1 MAILFPE
8 TPPAST
14 APEVARLF
22 RLFRQLPDAEY
33 AVWHRLTIHP
43 EPGPDFW
50 IRGRDGRTLLIKVAA
65 LTAAGARVFGE
76 AGLFSEGLSRP
87 AEAEHRALA
96 AFTARHFA
104 GWPEA
109 AAKLP
114 AAVVFPNLD
123 EPDLAR
129 LRALAEIPPGVV
141 WAGRERLTA
150 QAFPRW
156 LAEAAGQPLA
166 EAEIARVREAFTPE
180 VVIPAALTVR
190 VDGAARDRRRQ
201 TRELVERY
209 TTARLTPFLLDY
221 DQERALKSDLDLPD
235 EARATVNDFNLRL
248 VNGVAGSGKSLIVVY
263 RAMLLRRLYPHK
275 PILALTHNQPLIH
288 DLQARYQA
296 LNPDGQPVQWLT
308 FYQWCRRL
316 WPDGRPFR
324 QPIGL
329 HAKEKLITQVWHTH
343 LADTPISERMLLD
356 EIDWCKDRLIFSRD
370 EYLAADR
377 AGRGFALTEAQRHRL
392 YTAFEA
398 YQAELNRRR
407 RMDWGDVPRQIWRW
421 LQAGELK
428 LPQYDA
434 ILVDEAQ
441 FFAPLWFELIK
452 RAVRPGVGHLF
463 LVADPRQGFLK
474 RRQSW
479 ATVGLEVRGRAHRL
493 KKSYRTTREILDF
506 ATLLYRTR
514 LPDDDDDIVPP
525 DLMEMPGGAFPD
537 VIPLTSEQDEV
548 TRVVNEVER
557 LVQAGL
563 PRRHIL
569 IIHAD
574 WRGQER
580 LLERLRQKLG
590 SAAVVDPKAAAA
602 DAVRVCTLNAVTGL
616 ESPIVFLCGVHQ
628 LFEQEQSLRLS
639 DEERAELI
647 RDNTRKLYMALTRA
661 GQRVV
666 LTYVGDLPPA
676 LAACRPARDAAQLAD
691 EESTRT

>member
-1 MAILFPE
+1 MAVLFPE
-8 TPPAST
+8 TPPVTT
-14 APEVARLF
+14 APEIARLF
-22 RLFRQLPDAEY
+22 SLFKKLSDLD
-33 AVWHRLTIHP
+33 VDIWHRLSIHP

-50 IRGRDGRTLLIKVAA
+50 LCGRDGRSLLIKVAA
-65 LTAAGARVFGE
+65 LTPAGAKVFGQT
-76 AGLFSEGLSRP
+76 GLFGADLSRP
-87 AEAEHRALA
+87 AEAEHQALA
-96 AFTARHFA
+96 AFAGRHFA
-104 GWPEA
+104 AWPEA

-114 AAVVFPNLD
+114 AAVVFPNLE
-123 EPDLAR
+123 EPELAG
-129 LRALAEIPPGVV
+129 LRGLAEIPAGVA
-141 WAGRERLTA
+141 WAGREKLSA
-150 QAFPRW
+150 QAFPAW
-156 LAEAAGQPLA
+156 LETVAGQPLSA
-166 EAEIARVREAFTPE
+166 DEIAQVRAACTPE

-190 VDGAARDRRRQ
+190 SDPAARGRRHQ

-221 DQERALKSDLDLPD
+221 DQERVLKTDLDLPD
-235 EARATVNDFNLRL
+235 EARTTVNDFNLRL

-263 RAMLLRRLYPHK
+263 RALLLRRLFPHK
-275 PILALTHNQPLIH
+275 RILGLTHNQPLIH
-288 DLQARYQA
+288 DLQARYEA
-296 LNPDGQPVQWLT
+296 LQPTGQPVQWLT
-308 FYQWCRRL
+308 FTQWCRRL
-316 WPDGRPFR
+316 WPKAQPFR

-329 HAKEKLITQVWHTH
+329 HAKRRLLIDVRYTH
-343 LADTPISERMLLD
+343 LRDTLISEQMLHD
-356 EIDWCKDRLIFSRD
+356 EIDWCKDRLIFARAD
-370 EYLAADR
+370 YLAADR
-377 AGRGFALTEAQRHRL
+377 AGRGFALSEAQRHKL
-392 YTAFEA
+392 YSAFEA
-398 YQAELNRRR
+398 YQAELNRRG
-407 RMDWGDVPRQIWRW
+407 RMDWGDVPRQLWRW
-421 LQAGELK
+421 LQAGELT

-452 RAVRPGVGHLF
+452 RAVKPGVGHLF
-463 LVADPRQGFLK
+463 LVADPKQGFLK

-479 ATVGLEVRGRAHRL
+479 AASGLEVRGRAHWL

-514 LPDDDDDIVPP
+514 LPDDDDDLVPP
-525 DLMEMPGGAFPD
+525 DLLDMPGGAFPE

-563 PRRHIL
+563 PKRHLL

-574 WRGQER
+574 WRGQAR

-590 SAAVVDPKAAAA
+590 AEAAVDPKEAAPGGPGTGG

-628 LFEQEQSLRLS
+628 LFEQEQSLRLA
-639 DEERAELI
+639 EAERAELV

-676 LAACRPARDAAQLAD
+676 LVACLPA
-691 EESTRT
+691 

>member
-1 MAILFPE
+1 MAVLFPE
-8 TPPAST
+8 TPPITT
-14 APEVARLF
+14 APEIARLF
-22 RLFRQLPDAEY
+22 SLFKKLPDSEY
-33 AVWHRLTIHP
+33 AVWHRLSIHP

-50 IRGRDGRTLLIKVAA
+50 VRGKDGRGLLLKVAA
-65 LTAAGARVFGE
+65 LTPAGAKVFGQ
-76 AGLFSEGLSRP
+76 AGLFGADLSRP
-87 AEAEHRALA
+87 ADAEHQALT
-96 AFTARHFA
+96 AFSSRHFA
-104 GWPEA
+104 AWPEA

-114 AAVVFPNLD
+114 AAVIFPNLD

-129 LRALAEIPPGVV
+129 LRGLAVIPLGIA
-141 WAGRERLTA
+141 WAGRERLSA
-150 QAFPRW
+150 QVFPGW
-156 LAEAAGQPLA
+156 LEEAAGQPLA
-166 EAEIARVREAFTPE
+166 EDEIRRVRAAFTPE
-180 VVIPAALTVR
+180 VIIPAALTVR
-190 VDGAARDRRRQ
+190 SDPAVRGRRHQ

-221 DQERALKSDLDLPD
+221 DQERALKTDLDLPD
-235 EARATVNDFNLRL
+235 EARAAVTDFNLRL

-263 RAMLLRRLYPHK
+263 RAMLLRQLFPHK
-275 PILALTHNQPLIH
+275 QILGLTHNQPLIH
-288 DLQARYQA
+288 DLQARYQT
-296 LNPDGQPVQWLT
+296 LNPAGKAVQWQT
-308 FYQWCRRL
+308 FYQWCRQL
-316 WPDGRPFR
+316 WPAEKEFKK
-324 QPIGL
+324 PIGL
-329 HAKEKLITQVWHTH
+329 HSKEKLVTDVWHAH

-356 EIDWCKDRLIFSRD
+356 EIDWCKDRLLFSRAD
-370 EYLAADR
+370 YLAADR
-377 AGRGFALTEAQRHRL
+377 AGRGFALTEALRHKL

-398 YQAELNRRR
+398 YQAELNRRG
-407 RMDWGDVPRQIWRW
+407 RMDWGDVPRQLWRW
-421 LQAGELK
+421 LQAGELQ

-452 RAVRPGVGHLF
+452 RAVKPGVGHLF
-463 LVADPRQGFLK
+463 LVADPKQGFLK

-479 ATVGLEVRGRAHRL
+479 AAVGLEVRGRVHRL

-514 LPDDDDDIVPP
+514 LPDDDDDVVPP
-525 DLMEMPGGAFPD
+525 DLLEMPGGAFPE
-537 VIPLTSEQDEV
+537 VIPLTSEQDEL

-563 PRRHIL
+563 PKRHLL

-574 WRGQER
+574 WQGQER

-590 SAAVVDPKAAAA
+590 QAAAVDPKEAGG

-639 DEERAELI
+639 DAERAELV

-676 LAACRPARDAAQLAD
+676 IAACLPA
-691 EESTRT
+691 